1 MTAPDRIFLDTAP
14 IIYLVE
20 RKPVYCEKTAAFLSA
35 NPDADYLTSVISV
48 TEYFPYPLRQE
59 NREELIRAF
68 DRFIEEAAVE
78 IIGIDRTIAMEA
90 ARIRAKYPF
99 FKTMDSLQLAAALSC
114 GCDLFLTNDKQLRQF
129 DELPCLTLEDI

>member
-1 MTAPDRIFLDTAP
+1 M
-14 IIYLVE
+14 
-20 RKPVYCEKTAAFLSA
+20 
-35 NPDADYLTSVISV
+35 
-48 TEYFPYPLRQE
+48 
-59 NREELIRAF
+59 IRAF

>member
-20 RKPVYCEKTAAFLSA
+20 RKPVYCEKAAAFLSSH
-35 NPDADYLTSVISV
+35 PDADYLTSVISV